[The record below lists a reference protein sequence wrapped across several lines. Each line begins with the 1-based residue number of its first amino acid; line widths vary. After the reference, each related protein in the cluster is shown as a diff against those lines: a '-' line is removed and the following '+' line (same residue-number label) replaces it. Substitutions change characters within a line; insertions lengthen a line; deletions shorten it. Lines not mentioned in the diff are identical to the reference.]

1 MLIGIVGKPNVGK
14 STFFKALTLAEVAIA
29 PYPFTTLEKN
39 EGVAFVKTTCPE
51 TELKLRCNPRHG
63 FCINGERFVPVK
75 LIDVAGLVPGAH
87 LGKGRGNK
95 FLDDLREA
103 DVLIHVLDASGT
115 TDAEGKPTSN
125 FDPCFDVRFLQEE
138 IEMWM
143 YAIVSENWQGF
154 VKKALAEKKRFG
166 EEIARKLS
174 GLKISQEAVE
184 LAMKKLKLDVGI
196 WTQQQLMEFVR
207 ELRKLSKPIIVAA
220 NKADMPRAAENIKKL
235 REEFPNLLI
244 IPCSAECEL
253 ALREAARDKIIEYVA
268 GNSEFNVLDDTK
280 ITEEQKKAL
289 LFIRGYLQKNK
300 NTGIQQ
306 CINIAVYDY
315 LRYITV
321 YPVENEQHFSDSK
334 GNVLPDAFLLPQ
346 GSTALDLA
354 YAIHTD
360 IGKAFVAAI
369 DARTKKRLA
378 KDYILKDRD
387 IIKIITK

>member
-387 IIKIITK
+387 IIKILT